1 MKTAPKDMP
10 NEAFPLH
17 GLGVVKDDRDPSRAG
32 IRSALASMPH
42 IVEALSPAPA
52 PAMDA
57 TLDNAPAFDVP
68 APAPGPRM

>member
-17 GLGVVKDDRDPSRAG
+17 GLGIVKDDRDASRAG
-32 IRSALASMPH
+32 LREALAAMPH

-52 PAMDA
+52 PAAEMSPD
-57 TLDNAPAFDVP
+57 APAFDVP